1 MLTTLTYK
9 GLRGLFVV
17 LLVVLGLA
25 TAASA
30 QRRAYIPTAS
40 DGATISTSVSGLCL
54 DGPVPLCSVEDP
66 ENVISDALNAPAT
79 ISIPLNLLGSA
90 SLRVDLPAEQS
101 NRARAGFVI
110 RDATGLLDVTALD
123 RVTVRTYLDGVVRDE
138 YSDASLIRVNDYGLD
153 RYAFTV
159 RTRKTFDA
167 IEIEVA
173 GVLGLL
179 TEIEVLWAQITPPP
193 DLTKIYARAPQG
205 SATGGTF
212 GVCVLCDVTD
222 EAAIVDGSIETAAS
236 ADVLV
241 SALGGGVWAEV
252 DYGQTLPANSFT
264 GLFLSTDLDLLD
276 LSVLGLLEI
285 QALNGSTVV
294 ASASGD
300 GLRVTYRPDGIAWV
314 RFRSNASFNSVR
326 LRMTSLAT
334 VAYDINIHRALTV
347 PVVPSLSLEDYAD
360 VAFDDLAE
368 PAAATPPLL
377 AAPRTNAEAAPGA
390 FDLGVPAPNPVTS
403 RARLA
408 VRVAE
413 AGPVRVAAY
422 DALGREV
429 AVLHDGVLAAGEHEV
444 RFDAA
449 GLAPGPYVVRA
460 STAGGRAAA
469 RTVTVAR

>member
-1 MLTTLTYK
+1 MLTTLTHK
-9 GLRGLFVV
+9 GLRGLFV
-17 LLVVLGLA
+17 LLVVALGLA

-40 DGATISTSVSGLCL
+40 DGATVSTAVSGLCL
-54 DGPVPLCSVEDP
+54 DGPLPLCSVEDAN
-66 ENVISDALNAPAT
+66 NVISDALNAPAT

-138 YSDASLIRVNDYGLD
+138 YSDAALIRVNDYGLD

-205 SATGGTF
+205 SASGGTF
-212 GVCVLCDVTD
+212 GVCVLCGVTD
-222 EAAIVDGSIETAAS
+222 TADIVDGSIETAAS

-241 SALGGGVWAEV
+241 SALGGGVWAQV
-252 DYGQTLPANSFT
+252 NYGQTLPANSFT

-285 QALNGSTVV
+285 QARNGSTVV
-294 ASASGD
+294 ASASGA

-314 RFRSNASFNSVR
+314 RFRSNASFDNVR
-326 LRMTSLAT
+326 LRMTSLAS

-347 PVVPSLSLEDYAD
+347 PVETSLTMDDYAD
-360 VAFDDLAE
+360 VAFDDLDE
-368 PAAATPPLL
+368 PAAAALPIL
-377 AAPRTNAEAAPGA
+377 AGPRVAAEAATSA
-390 FDLGVPAPNPVTS
+390 FALGVPSPNPVAGT
-403 RARLA
+403 ARLA

-429 AVLHDGVLAAGEHEV
+429 AVLHDGALSVGEHAL

-460 STAGGRAAA
+460 STAGGLAET